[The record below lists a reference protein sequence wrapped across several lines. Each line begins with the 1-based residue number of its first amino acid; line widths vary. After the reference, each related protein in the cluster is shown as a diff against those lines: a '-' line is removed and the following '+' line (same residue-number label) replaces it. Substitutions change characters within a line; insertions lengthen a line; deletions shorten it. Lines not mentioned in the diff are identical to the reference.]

1 MRASNEVS
9 TRPALVLAIA
19 IAATWATATPAQSA
33 GEPINLTPIA
43 DCPDDPN
50 QDEDCRMGAIVADTN
65 TSILRTPRA
74 NVVQKQFLVSARLN
88 DGPIRRYSLNFKQP
102 VSDYFARTNHSG
114 PIAYQYSS
122 LGHEHLVVYTNQ
134 GALEIR
140 TKEVGLEGPPSL
152 AVVDQRSRRVL
163 ARYYDRCINPAILS
177 TAAGKTFWDEARSVC
192 VSTVT
197 GRVAPPNTCT
207 RQKSNGC
214 RIEVPTTFT
223 PEPMPLADLHA
234 MLRDLQA
241 LELAPISHATASFG
255 GTSGWGVTIAKVPGK
270 PLLIV
275 HAAYD
280 HDE

>member
-1 MRASNEVS
+1 MREISKVRTLATLVS
-9 TRPALVLAIA
+9 LVV
-19 IAATWATATPAQSA
+19 AATLAMTAPSRTASA
-33 GEPINLTPIA
+33 PINLTPVVE
-43 DCPDDPN
+43 CPDDPN
-50 QDEDCRMGAIVADTN
+50 QDDDCSLGALIA
-65 TSILRTPRA
+65 SAPILRTTQRVG
-74 NVVQKQFLVSARLN
+74 VVQQKLRILGRLN
-88 DGPIRRYSLNFKQP
+88 DGPMRRYSLNFKQP
-102 VSDYFARTNHSG
+102 VTDYFARTNHSG
-114 PIAYQYSS
+114 PLAYQYGS
-122 LGHEHLVVYTNQ
+122 LGKEHLVVYTNQ

-152 AVVDQRSRRVL
+152 AIIDRRNRRVL

-177 TAAGKTFWDEARSVC
+177 TPAGKTIWDEVRRVC

-214 RIEVPTTFT
+214 RIEVPATFT
-223 PEPMPLADLHA
+223 PEPMPLADLYA

-241 LELAPISHATASFG
+241 LELAPISHAIASFG
-255 GTSGWGVTIAKVPGK
+255 GTSGWGVTVAKVPGK

-275 HAAYD
+275 HATYD